1 MSRICSS
8 RPRPRLRVLTVALAG
23 AAALALSA
31 CGGGS
36 TTASST
42 TSAPAQASG
51 ASAPVSGGTS
61 APASS
66 GASAPGSASASAS
79 ASPSAAASASASAGT
94 SGGASASA
102 SGGATAAGKRA
113 TLVSIQS
120 VTDKGVM
127 QDFVAGFK
135 AATEK
140 AGMTSNVIVLT
151 DASTYESTLET
162 VSGRSDLVFTT
173 FPPMIQ
179 AVEKVAPKHQN
190 VKYVLLDA
198 RLTKSVDNVQELF
211 FRENESSYLAGIVA
225 GKLTKT
231 KKVGFLGALKQ
242 DVIDRYLVGFQAGVK
257 SVDPAVKVCFA
268 YVGSLSDPAL
278 GKQFANTMYGQGVDI
293 IHAATAGTQL
303 GVYQAAEEQ
312 KKYLISADV
321 DVLPLA
327 PNYGLTATGP
337 DFAGAAKVAVE
348 QYASNSFKSGL
359 QVYGLKDDAVRIL
372 PFNEKLVPKDVQA
385 AVEKA
390 KQGIVSGSIVVPDDK
405 SVGKLQNCG

>member
-1 MSRICSS
+1 
-8 RPRPRLRVLTVALAG
+8 VLLVAVAS
-23 AAALALSA
+23 ASALALAA
-31 CGGGS
+31 CGGGG
-36 TTASST
+36 
-42 TSAPAQASG
+42 SG
-51 ASAPVSGGTS
+51 S
-61 APASS
+61 
-66 GASAPGSASASAS
+66 GSAGSSN
-79 ASPSAAASASASAGT
+79 
-94 SGGASASA
+94 SGK
-102 SGGATAAGKRA
+102 TA

-135 AATEK
+135 DATQK
-140 AGMTSNVIVLT
+140 AGMKSNVVVLT
-151 DASTYESTLET
+151 DPATYESTLES

-179 AVEKVAPKHQN
+179 AVENVAPKHAK

-198 RLTKSVDNVQELF
+198 RLSKPVDNVQELF
-211 FRENESSYLAGIVA
+211 FRENESSYLGGIVA

-231 KKVGFLGALKQ
+231 KKVGFLGAIKQ

-257 SVDPAVKVCFA
+257 SVDPSTKVCFA

-321 DVLPLA
+321 DVRPLA

-337 DFAGAAKVAVE
+337 DFAGAAKVAVQ
-348 QYASNSFKSGL
+348 QYASNSFKAGL
-359 QVYGLKDDAVRIL
+359 QVYGLKDGAVRIL
-372 PFNEKLVPKDVQA
+372 PFNDKLVPQDVQA

-390 KQGIVSGSIVVPDDK
+390 KQGIMDGSITVPDDK
-405 SVGKLQNCG
+405 SVTSLTNCG